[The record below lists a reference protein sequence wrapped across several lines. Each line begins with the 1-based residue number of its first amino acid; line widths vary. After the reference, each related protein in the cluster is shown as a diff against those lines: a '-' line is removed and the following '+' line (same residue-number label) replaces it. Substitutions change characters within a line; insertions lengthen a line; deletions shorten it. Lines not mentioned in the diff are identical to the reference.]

1 VVIYQH
7 PLAFL
12 LGLEGVALMRA
23 FNGDYDEEFTRA
35 RIAEVRALLD
45 CAGQF
50 GDGVETRPVTVAE
63 GYAAWSGDYDAP
75 NDLIDMEQP
84 VMRRI
89 LGGLPVGSAL
99 DAACG
104 TGRHAAYL
112 SSLGHAVTG
121 VDICPQMLDLA
132 RAKAGDAEFCEG
144 ELHQLP
150 VAGQSVD
157 LVVCALALTHVPD
170 LGPVLAEFARVLR
183 PGGHLVI
190 SDSRMKYRIVQALPG
205 GGYGYL
211 PHYNR
216 FTSEYLAAAL
226 PLGFQVR
233 HCEELRAGWSD
244 PDEAPP
250 PARVLPGHPS
260 DIWTLQDWV
269 PAAAQATRNGDPV
282 LIFWHF
288 QLEPGSG

>member
-1 VVIYQH
+1 VIYQH

-12 LGLEGVALMRA
+12 VGIEGIALMRA

-35 RIAEVRALLD
+35 RIAEIRALLD
-45 CAGQF
+45 S
-50 GDGVETRPVTVAE
+50 GDLSEGVETRPVTTAE
-63 GYAAWSGDYDAP
+63 GYAAWSAHYDEP
-75 NDLIDMEQP
+75 NELIELEQP
-84 VMRRI
+84 VSQRI
-89 LGGLPVGSAL
+89 LGGLPAGTAL

-104 TGRHAAYL
+104 TGRHAAFL
-112 SSLGHAVTG
+112 SSIGHSVIG
-121 VDICPQMLDLA
+121 VDICPQMLEVA
-132 RAKAGDAEFCEG
+132 RAKVTGADFREGDV
-144 ELHQLP
+144 HRLP
-150 VAGQSVD
+150 VDDQSVD

-190 SDSRMKYRIVQALPG
+190 SDSRLKYRIVQALPG

-216 FTSEYLAAAL
+216 ITSEYLVAAL

-244 PDEAPP
+244 PNDAPP
-250 PARVLPGHPS
+250 PVRIVPEHPS
-260 DIWTLQDWV
+260 DIWTLQDWY
-269 PAAAQATRNGDPV
+269 PAATQAARNGDPV

-288 QLEPGSG
+288 QLVPGSS

>member
-1 VVIYQH
+1 VIYQH

-12 LGLEGVALMRA
+12 LGLEGIALMRA

-35 RIAEVRALLD
+35 RIAEIRALLD
-45 CAGQF
+45 SASQF
-50 GDGVETRPVTVAE
+50 GEGVETRPVTIAE
-63 GYAAWSGDYDAP
+63 GYAAWSGTYDEP
-75 NDLIDMEQP
+75 NDLIDAEQP

-89 LGGLPVGSAL
+89 LGELPTGTAL

-112 SSLGHAVTG
+112 SSRGHAVIG
-121 VDICPQMLDLA
+121 VDICPQMLEVA
-132 RAKAGDAEFCEG
+132 REKVAGADFREG

-150 VAGQSVD
+150 VADESVD

-190 SDSRMKYRIVQALPG
+190 SDSRMKYRIVQALPD

-216 FTSEYLAAAL
+216 FTSEYLVAAL

-244 PDEAPP
+244 PNQAPP
-250 PARVLPGHPS
+250 PVRILPEHPS
-260 DIWTLQDWV
+260 DIWTLQDWCPV
-269 PAAAQATRNGDPV
+269 ATQATRNGDPI

-288 QLEPGSG
+288 QLVPGSG

>member
-1 VVIYQH
+1 MIYQH

-12 LGLEGVALMRA
+12 LGLEGIALMRA

-35 RIAEVRALLD
+35 RIAEIRALLD
-45 CAGQF
+45 SADQVGE
-50 GDGVETRPVTVAE
+50 GVGTRPVPIAE
-63 GYAAWSGDYDAP
+63 GYAAWSGHYDEP
-75 NDLIDMEQP
+75 NDLIDAEQP

-89 LGGLPVGSAL
+89 LNGLPAGTAL

-112 SSLGHAVTG
+112 SSLGHAVVG
-121 VDICPQMLDLA
+121 VDICPQMLDVA
-132 RAKAGDAEFCEG
+132 RAKVGGADFREG
-144 ELHQLP
+144 ELHRLP
-150 VAGQSVD
+150 VADESVD

-190 SDSRMKYRIVQALPG
+190 SDSRMKYRLVQALPD

-211 PHYNR
+211 PHYTR
-216 FTSEYLAAAL
+216 VTSEYLAAAL

-244 PDEAPP
+244 PNEAPP
-250 PARVLPGHPS
+250 PVRILPQHPS
-260 DIWTLQDWV
+260 DIWTLQDWCPV
-269 PAAAQATRNGDPV
+269 AAQAARNGDPV
-282 LIFWHF
+282 LIFWHL
-288 QLEPGSG
+288 QLGSG

>member
-1 VVIYQH
+1 
-7 PLAFL
+7 
-12 LGLEGVALMRA
+12 MRA
-23 FNGDYDEEFTRA
+23 FNGDYDEECTRA
-35 RIAEVRALLD
+35 RIAEIRALLD
-45 CAGQF
+45 SAGQF
-50 GDGVETRPVTVAE
+50 GEGVETRPVTIAE
-63 GYAAWSGDYDAP
+63 GYAAWSGDYDEP
-75 NDLIDMEQP
+75 NDLIDAEQP

-89 LGGLPVGSAL
+89 LDELPAGTAL

-112 SSLGHAVTG
+112 SSLGHAVIG
-121 VDICPQMLDLA
+121 VDICPQMLEVA
-132 RAKAGDAEFCEG
+132 RAKVDGADFREG

-150 VAGQSVD
+150 VADQSVD
-157 LVVCALALTHVPD
+157 LVVC
-170 LGPVLAEFARVLR
+170 ARVLR
-183 PGGHLVI
+183 PGGHLMI
-190 SDSRMKYRIVQALPG
+190 SDSRMKYRMVQALPG

-244 PDEAPP
+244 PNEAPP
-250 PARVLPGHPS
+250 PVRILPEPPS
-260 DIWTLQDWV
+260 DIWTLQDWCPV
-269 PAAAQATRNGDPV
+269 ATKATRNGDPI

-288 QLEPGSG
+288 LCRG